1 MQWLTR
7 STTLLLCSH
16 IDLSSADLSAR
27 VQVRYMERD
36 AADLQAAG
44 AGAQH
49 RDAMQDI
56 FLQVSRS
63 ADCRACW

>member
-1 MQWLTR
+1 MLTV
-7 STTLLLCSH
+7 SH
-16 IDLSSADLSAR
+16 APVCVPPPR

-63 ADCRACW
+63 CWLQAVLAAS